1 MSGSVE
7 DSGAGAGGGCADGDV
22 PRVSSAGAAGATAGA
37 LSAAPTSRKLPPLP
51 GASKV
56 AKLPPLPAGGDG
68 MLPSAFN
75 MAHLQAQI
83 GPLVEQLSKLGSGG
97 SGAGAGAGSG
107 GNMAPSGE
115 GGARSTPVPP
125 PAPPVPGAGS
135 APRSRRQHLE
145 WPAMVFF
152 DSVRMAWSG
161 RGGSAKP
168 RGGHDAQVEAAQ
180 LQFFELF
187 ARATAGDTGTP
198 PIATGDLGSQDRDR
212 VWLHRFATHRLLYVS
227 YH

>member
-22 PRVSSAGAAGATAGA
+22 PRVSSAVAAGATAGA

-97 SGAGAGAGSG
+97 SGAGGSG
-107 GNMAPSGE
+107 G
-115 GGARSTPVPP
+115 GGAEVTLFEGDFVSLTDPRTS
-125 PAPPVPGAGS
+125 AGF
-135 APRSRRQHLE
+135 
-145 WPAMVFF
+145 V
-152 DSVRMAWSG
+152 
-161 RGGSAKP
+161 
-168 RGGHDAQVEAAQ
+168 
-180 LQFFELF
+180 FELV
-187 ARATAGDTGTP
+187 
-198 PIATGDLGSQDRDR
+198 R
-212 VWLHRFATHRLLYVS
+212 VT
-227 YH
+227 